1 MLIRSS
7 MPLIFIYRTQLKNKT
22 RKRQRERERI
32 EDIGET
38 IVSTTMHF
46 YDVEREGRW
55 FKGGKWTIY
64 LRRDTPFR
72 LEASKRYFPWE
83 QRKGEK
89 DRKVTEKEERE
100 ERGEGLK
107 SFYEGS
113 FKTILRERRRIS
125 K

>member
-1 MLIRSS
+1 MLIPSS
-7 MPLIFIYRTQLKNKT
+7 VPLIFIYRTQLKNKT

-46 YDVEREGRW
+46 YDVEREGRC

-83 QRKGEK
+83 QRKIEK
-89 DRKVTEKEERE
+89 DRKVTEKEEGE
-100 ERGEGLK
+100 ERREGLK